1 MPKFGAVEHVPT
13 RTRGAKRNIA
23 CQAPPIDTSTD
34 GRYCITISFAKGHLL
49 LQLALCATDFACR
62 PFTSFAPFMQMNR

>member
-1 MPKFGAVEHVPT
+1 MPNFGAVEHVPT

-23 CQAPPIDTSTD
+23 CHAPTIDPSTD
-34 GRYCITISFAKGHLL
+34 AWYCITISFAQGHLL

-62 PFTSFAPFMQMNR
+62 SFTPFAPFMQMNR